1 MHLLLETAQVFCA
14 LFLVAVG
21 MGHGVDLCEEWK
33 ERRQTKGRARKGHKQ
48 DENPSQDGV

>member
-21 MGHGVDLCEEWK
+21 MGHGVDLYEEWK
-33 ERRQTKGRARKGHKQ
+33 ERTKGGGK
-48 DENPSQDGV
+48 